1 MVEFEP
7 VMVVTTSVSPMSV
20 ESELSFVNQVL
31 LAVDEGIVGMIEQAF
46 AGRTEV
52 IAAGQGM
59 CSQ

>member
-1 MVEFEP
+1 M
-7 VMVVTTSVSPMSV
+7 SPMSV